1 MTRDEKERSRQ
12 KQMWFSTISITLI
25 VILVFIMVWFD
36 KDVSKGE
43 VIISSVALALAGKEG
58 VNLYTTPKGDD

>member
-1 MTRDEKERSRQ
+1 MTKDEKERSRQ
-12 KQMWFSTISITLI
+12 KQTWFSMFAISFI
-25 VILVFIMVWFD
+25 VLAVFILIWFD

-58 VNLYTTPKGDD
+58 VNLYTTPKGD

>member
-1 MTRDEKERSRQ
+1 MTKDEKERSRQ
-12 KQMWFSTISITLI
+12 KQMWFSTISIVLI
-25 VILVFIMVWFD
+25 VICVFILIWFD

-58 VNLYTTPKGDD
+58 VNLYTTPKGD